1 MSVAGTVWG
10 KITFEDTKW
19 NLDDPFTDSES
30 LRALELRQFDK
41 QAKEFIKKLKQK
53 ANNQA

>member
-1 MSVAGTVWG
+1 MTNMISV
-10 KITFEDTKW
+10 
-19 NLDDPFTDSES
+19 LDSES

-41 QAKEFIKKLKQK
+41 QAKDFLKKLKQK

>member
-1 MSVAGTVWG
+1 MYS
-10 KITFEDTKW
+10 F
-19 NLDDPFTDSES
+19 PDSDA

-41 QAKEFIKKLKQK
+41 QAKDFIKKLKQK